1 MRMSRGYFFAS
12 FVTRVPSTKSRCTL
26 TAFFQITSIFCCTR
40 RKLVCPWQCSG
51 CRVGLRRPSIDC
63 VNAMGRCSRAGFVRS
78 TLKMMP
84 TWCASANTFTSI
96 QLRRGSLRHQKIG
109 RGPVQLAIWAWPQSQ
124 NGCIPGTARHVWNRM
139 PRARVCRVSSR
150 GRRGVRPLGTPL
162 SASSA
167 VEARGVTPYSS
178 RRAMACSQT
187 LSRAASKTSFVSAGA
202 TSHASPSSSASSWP
216 GAQPA

>member
-109 RGPVQLAIWAWPQSQ
+109 RGPVQLSIWAWPQSQ
-124 NGCIPGTARHVWNRM
+124 NGCIPGHCSPCLEPHAPSARM
-139 PRARVCRVSSR
+139 PSIFAREE
-150 GRRGVRPLGTPL
+150 GGRPLGTPL

-187 LSRAASKTSFVSAGA
+187 LSRAASKTSVVSAGA
-202 TSHASPSSSASSWP
+202 TSHASSSSSASSWP